1 MQTMLNGYPATY
13 PQYYPQFQPT
23 QPNYQQNNVQ
33 NQQYPVQQQE
43 QKTINGFD
51 WVLGPEGAASYIV
64 PAGKTFILF
73 DAIPNNMHF
82 YLKSSDMS
90 GKPSPAVMFDY
101 SEHKED
107 QTQKKEKAEVDL
119 SGCVKKDDFD
129 SLRKELDELKKKP
142 EPNYL
147 TSDDVREI
155 FDELIGDRFA
165 QFTAA
170 THETKTRKKEA

>member
-13 PQYYPQFQPT
+13 PQYYPQFQPI

-73 DAIPNNMHF
+73 DAIPVLADQGIADVDAWENVGRRIRGLNQAEEPGTDSGSGDCRDPQVCPVGEQGADQKADRHAAGKRDPQARHF
-82 YLKSSDMS
+82 VRIVEAEIEDGPQDV
-90 GKPSPAVMFDY
+90 GKP
-101 SEHKED
+101 
-107 QTQKKEKAEVDL
+107 EKVGDD
-119 SGCVKKDDFD
+119 KD
-129 SLRKELDELKKKP
+129 RK
-142 EPNYL
+142 
-147 TSDDVREI
+147 S
-155 FDELIGDRFA
+155 F
-165 QFTAA
+165 
-170 THETKTRKKEA
+170 